1 MTRSRRRKLQ
11 LKPAAPRTR
20 SMGPPLTVA
29 CAVLAALPATS
40 RAEDAAPAAALEEV
54 VVTAQK
60 RQESLQN
67 VPLSIQALGNARLEQ
82 LHVQDFADYARMLP
96 SVSFQGGGQG
106 FGPGFSRVYMRGVAA
121 GDNGNHSGPRPS
133 VGMYLDEQ
141 PVTTIQGALDIHVYD
156 IARVESL
163 AGPQGTL
170 YGASSQAGTVRL
182 ITNKP
187 DPSAFKAGYDLEGS
201 YTQHGAGGYLGEGFV
216 NLPISSNMALRV
228 VGWTEHQPGYID
240 NVHGTLT
247 YPSTDI
253 TIDNTAR
260 VRKHYNDTDTTGA
273 RAALKV
279 DLNDSWTVTPAIM
292 GQDTRT
298 RGSFGYDPSLGDLK
312 IAHFHPE
319 STADRWY
326 QAALT
331 VEGKISNFDLVYA
344 GAYLH
349 RHDETQQDYADYSFF
364 YDSCCSYFSSD
375 YVFDNAGNAIDPTQY
390 IYGRDGYRSQSHE
403 LRISSPKDWRLRFVA
418 GLFYQRQQHD
428 IEQRYA
434 INNLATSLEVT
445 YWPDTWWLT
454 EQRRVDR
461 DTAAFT
467 ELNFDVTDKLV
478 LTAGIRFF
486 EAKNSLKGF
495 FGFGKTNGFTTI
507 GTGEQSCFSSVRLN
521 GGPCTNLDRQVTES
535 GNTPKI
541 NLSYKLSP
549 DHMVYATWSKGFRPG
564 GSNRREIDPKGR
576 RLSPYSADFLENYEI
591 GWKTSWLENSLRFN
605 GAVFQENWKDFQ
617 FGYLGANALTEIRN
631 AGAAKIRGVEG
642 TLEWAATHALNI
654 SAGATFID
662 AKLTTDFC
670 KILDAAGTPLP
681 RSSCPADSFAP
692 DGTRLP
698 VTPRIKG
705 NVSGRYSFAVA
716 GHESYVQGTVSYQAS
731 APATL
736 IPNERRFLV
745 DQRGYAI
752 ADLSAGFEGDGWTV
766 GLFVSNLFDKRADLY
781 RFAQCPVFQ
790 PGTGDTT
797 PQSATLLCGGR
808 TYIQTTMPRT
818 IGLRFGQK
826 F

>member
-11 LKPAAPRTR
+11 FESTATR
-20 SMGPPLTVA
+20 KRSLGPPVTVA
-29 CAVLAALPATS
+29 CAVLAALPGVS
-40 RAEDAAPAAALEEV
+40 RAEGATPEGGLEEI

-60 RQESLQN
+60 RSESLQD
-67 VPLSIQALGNARLEQ
+67 VPLSIMALGTARLEQ
-82 LHVQDFADYARMLP
+82 LHVQNFADYARMLP

-106 FGPGFSRVYMRGVAA
+106 FGPGFNRVYMRGVAA

-187 DPSAFKAGYDLEGS
+187 DPSGFKAGYDLEGN
-201 YTQHGAGGYLGEGFV
+201 YTQHGAGGYVGEGFV
-216 NLPISSNMALRV
+216 NLPINDAAALRV
-228 VGWTEHQPGYID
+228 VGWTEHVPGYID
-240 NVHGTLT
+240 NVRGTLT

-253 TIDNTAR
+253 TIDNAAR

-292 GQDTRT
+292 AQDTQT
-298 RGSFGYDPSLGDLK
+298 HGSFGYDPSLGDLK
-312 IAHFHPE
+312 VAHFHPE

-331 VEGKISNFDLVYA
+331 VEGKISNFDIVYA

-364 YDSCCSYFSSD
+364 YDSCCLYWNSETI
-375 YVFDNAGNAIDPTQY
+375 FDNAGNAIDPTQY

-403 LRISSPKDWRLRFVA
+403 LRISSPKDRRFRFVA

-428 IEQRYA
+428 IEQRYV

-445 YWPDTWWLT
+445 YWPDVWWLT

-467 ELNFDVTDKLV
+467 EANFDITDKLT
-478 LTAGIRFF
+478 LTGGIRFF
-486 EAKNSLKGF
+486 EAKNSLRGF
-495 FGFGKTNGFTTI
+495 YGFGLTNGFTSA
-507 GTGEQSCFSSVRLN
+507 TGEKSCISAVRVN
-521 GGPCTNLDRQVTES
+521 GGPCTNLDKQVTES
-535 GNTPKI
+535 GNTPKV
-541 NLSYKLSP
+541 NLSYKFSP

-564 GSNRREIDPKGR
+564 GSNRRDRALGVTLP
-576 RLSPYSADFLENYEI
+576 PYKADFIENYEL
-591 GWKTSWLENSLRFN
+591 GWKTSWLDKRLRFN
-605 GAVFQENWKDFQ
+605 GAVFQENWNDFQ
-617 FGYLGANALTEIRN
+617 FSYLGANALTEIRN
-631 AGAAKIRGVEG
+631 AGSAKIRG
-642 TLEWAATHALNI
+642 LEATVDWAATSALTVT
-654 SAGATFID
+654 AGATLID
-662 AKLTTDFC
+662 AKLTADFC
-670 KILDAAGTPLP
+670 KNLDANGVPLP
-681 RSSCPADSFAP
+681 RGTCPADSFAP

-698 VTPRIKG
+698 VTSKIKS
-705 NVSGRYSFAVA
+705 NLSGRYTFAVA
-716 GHESYVQGTVSYQAS
+716 GYESYVQGTVSYQGS
-731 APATL
+731 APSTL
-736 IPNERRFLV
+736 IPNERRYLV

-752 ADLSAGFEGDGWTV
+752 ADLSAGLQGDRWTV
-766 GLFVSNLFDKRADLY
+766 GLYVDNLFDKRADVY

-790 PGTGDTT
+790 PGTGDAT
-797 PQSATLLCGGR
+797 PFSATFLCGGR
-808 TYIQTTMPRT
+808 TYIQTNLPRT
-818 IGLRFGQK
+818 IGIRFGQK